1 MVTPLL
7 VPRGEFVLV
16 ESMQSRLLVLK
27 KREIGPPTVPIPTS

>member
-7 VPRGEFVLV
+7 VQQGEFVLV

-27 KREIGPPTVPIPTS
+27 KREIGQPPAPAPAS